1 MNFVFCY
8 VIYFNIAFILCFRDI
23 RDSAIDHLAELLSRG
38 ALRSFSISAQ
48 NVMTLKIYYQP
59 ESKLKMV
66 LDKLCKVNKGLAY
79 SKLARYKEPQKRF
92 RLRLDTPCDLDI
104 KVLTEELLSLSGFA
118 KITFK
123 PCNVLYVTINKM

>member
-66 LDKLCKVNKGLAY
+66 LDKLCKVNKSLAY
-79 SKLARYKEPQKRF
+79 SKLARFKESQQRF
-92 RLRLDTPCDLDI
+92 RLRLEAPQDLDI
-104 KVLTEELLSLSGFA
+104 KVLMEELLSLSGFA

-123 PCNVLYVTINKM
+123 PCNVLYVAINKI

>member
-1 MNFVFCY
+1 MSFVFAIE
-8 VIYFNIAFILCFRDI
+8 IYFNVAFILCFRDI

-38 ALRSFSISAQ
+38 VLRSFSISAQ

-59 ESKLKMV
+59 ESRLKMV
-66 LDKLCKVNKGLAY
+66 LDKVCKANKSLAY
-79 SKLARYKEPQKRF
+79 SKLARYKESQKRF

-104 KVLTEELLSLSGFA
+104 KVLTDELLSLSGFA

-123 PCNVLYVTINKM
+123 PCNVMYVTINKM